1 MTIHNCLHIL
11 AEWHKVIE
19 KNKYGLLLDKKKK
32 INSTNRQEDLQKVN
46 KLVHESQKNTRNS
59 QIGRKKKKLQ
69 KDSIWVMKKKPE
81 LKAF

>member
-59 QIGRKKKKLQ
+59 QISREKKKASKRFYLGYE
-69 KDSIWVMKKKPE
+69 KN
-81 LKAF
+81 LN